1 MTSEDQ
7 DILAKISQ
15 LAGEFGAT
23 TYQFAKDSEWT
34 DQFEGQINRHKN
46 EQQHAPHS
54 SHSQVGASVQ
64 PPYNCRIRH
73 PESVNNT
80 LNADKIED
88 HTQSNTG
95 WRGTRSAFTGRGR
108 GYPRGG
114 RIPQV
119 HRNRSLVLN
128 GGVTPALSETTSA
141 KSSDD
146 ISTSSTAIP
155 TSTPA
160 WVTKTDRHLQ
170 LINPAIYEKQSQQRA
185 KAIEETRKLKLR
197 QRDERERQKI
207 NKHLQ
212 KTVDSSES
220 AMPSNYEIL
229 VHGIRFRVVKNGSKL
244 LRMSGKGLVG
254 CSGIIGCLYFH
265 NFDLRDDN
273 GAKSTP
279 KTATVGGVMFYRSK
293 NGNLY
298 RSGIVKAHR
307 YDSTA

>member
-1 MTSEDQ
+1 MRYPK
-7 DILAKISQ
+7 L
-15 LAGEFGAT
+15 
-23 TYQFAKDSEWT
+23 
-34 DQFEGQINRHKN
+34 
-46 EQQHAPHS
+46 
-54 SHSQVGASVQ
+54 
-64 PPYNCRIRH
+64 
-73 PESVNNT
+73 VNNT
-80 LNADKIED
+80 LNADKFED
-88 HTQSNTG
+88 HTQTNSG
-95 WRGTRSAFTGRGR
+95 WRGARSAFTGRGR

-128 GGVTPALSETTSA
+128 GGVTPSHSETTSA

-146 ISTSSTAIP
+146 ISTSSSTIP

-212 KTVDSSES
+212 RIVDSSES
-220 AMPSNYEIL
+220 TVPSNYEIL

-244 LRMSGKGLVG
+244 LKVSGKALIGY
-254 CSGIIGCLYFH
+254 SGIIGRESPL
-265 NFDLRDDN
+265 L
-273 GAKSTP
+273 
-279 KTATVGGVMFYRSK
+279 
-293 NGNLY
+293 
-298 RSGIVKAHR
+298 
-307 YDSTA
+307 